1 MIETEGLSHIHL
13 VVANMER
20 SLRFYQDVF
29 GMKEL
34 FREGD
39 DLVFLNTPGAADT
52 ITLNSSGDPATAG
65 SSGGVEHFGFRLK
78 EGADLDD
85 AIKQIEAAGGSL
97 IRRGEHA
104 PGVPFA
110 YVRDPDGYAIEL

>member
-1 MIETEGLSHIHL
+1 MIETEGLTHIHL
-13 VVANMER
+13 VVQDMAR

-29 GMKEL
+29 GMNEL

-39 DLVFLNTPGAADT
+39 DLVFLNTPGSSDT
-52 ITLNSSGDPATAG
+52 ITLNASGDPATAG
-65 SSGGVEHFGFRLK
+65 TSGGVEHFGFRLR

-97 IRRGEHA
+97 VRRGEHA
-104 PGVPFA
+104 PGIAFA
-110 YVRDPDGYAIEL
+110 YVRDPDGYEIEL